1 MEQWIELQ
9 LALSPSGNV
18 AIGDTGSLVGS
29 TRSRHI
35 ATVLFE
41 GFELLD
47 VFGPLEIFGMLPDRF
62 TMSLVGPNAG
72 PVRSSHGPLVIADCS
87 YSNAPPADVVLVPGG
102 TGNRPLIKDQTFL
115 AWLARWASSAEL
127 VASVCTGS
135 VMLASAGLLQG
146 YRATSN
152 KRLFSWAAGHGDDV
166 EWVPEAR
173 WVEDRNRW
181 TSSGYAAGMDMT
193 LAIIARLHG
202 EPLALQVARDIEL
215 EWQPDSRRDPFA
227 PRDSADQP

>member
-1 MEQWIELQ
+1 MVDSI
-9 LALSPSGNV
+9 
-18 AIGDTGSLVGS
+18 
-29 TRSRHI
+29 RSRHI

-47 VFGPLEIFGMLPDRF
+47 VFGPLEIFGMLPERF
-62 TMSLVGPNAG
+62 TMSLVGPMAG
-72 PVRSSHGPLVIADCS
+72 PVRSSHGPQVIADFS
-87 YSNAPPADVVLVPGG
+87 YLDAPQADVVLVPGG
-102 TGNRPLIKDQTFL
+102 MGNRTLLNDKAFL
-115 AWLARWASSAEL
+115 AWLAEWASSAEL

-135 VMLASAGLLQG
+135 VLLSCAGLLKG

-152 KRLFSWAAGHGDDV
+152 KRLFAWAAEHGAEV

-202 EPLALQVARDIEL
+202 EPLATQVAQDIEL
-215 EWQPDSRRDPFA
+215 EWHRDPTRDPFA
-227 PRDSADQP
+227 HKGETDLP

>member
-1 MEQWIELQ
+1 MKDTERMV
-9 LALSPSGNV
+9 SPP
-18 AIGDTGSLVGS
+18 
-29 TRSRHI
+29 RSRHI

-47 VFGPLEIFGMLPDRF
+47 VFGPLEIFGMLPERF
-62 TMSLVGPNAG
+62 TMSLVGPMAG
-72 PVRSSHGPLVIADCS
+72 PVRSSHGPQVIADFS
-87 YSNAPPADVVLVPGG
+87 YLDAPCADMVLVPGG
-102 TGNRPLIKDQTFL
+102 IGNRTLLDDKAFL
-115 AWLARWASSAEL
+115 TWLAGWASPAEL

-135 VMLASAGLLQG
+135 VLLSCAGLLNG

-152 KRLFSWAAGHGDDV
+152 KQLFAWAAEHGTDT

-193 LAIIARLHG
+193 LAIIARMHG
-202 EPLALQVARDIEL
+202 EPLAVEIAHNIEL
-215 EWQPDSRRDPFA
+215 EWHPDSTRDAFA
-227 PRDSADQP
+227 HIGETD

>member
-1 MEQWIELQ
+1 MV
-9 LALSPSGNV
+9 S
-18 AIGDTGSLVGS
+18 S

-47 VFGPLEIFGMLPDRF
+47 VFGPLEIFGMLPERF
-62 TMSLVGPNAG
+62 TMSLVGPMAG
-72 PVRSSHGPLVIADCS
+72 PVRSSHGPQVIADFS
-87 YSNAPPADVVLVPGG
+87 YLDAPPADVVLVPGG
-102 TGNRPLIKDQTFL
+102 IGNRTLLDDKPFL
-115 AWLARWASSAEL
+115 GWLAAWASSAEM

-135 VMLASAGLLQG
+135 VMLSRAGLLTG

-152 KRLFSWAAGHGDDV
+152 KRLFTWASEHDGGV

-181 TSSGYAAGMDMT
+181 TASGYAAGMDMT

-202 EPLALQVARDIEL
+202 EPLARQVAQDIEL
-215 EWQPDSRRDPFA
+215 EWRNDPTRDPFA
-227 PRDSADQP
+227 GRAT